1 MAASGK
7 TAAPDYC
14 KVFGEALSR
23 LASENDRIV
32 AITAAMA
39 DGTGL
44 VKFGE
49 KHPSRFFDVGIAEAY
64 GVTFAGGLAISGM
77 RPVAAIYS
85 TFPQRA
91 YDQIIHDIGWQ
102 RLPVTLCLDRAGL
115 VGADGPTHHGV
126 FDLSYLRAVPNFVI
140 AAPQDGDE
148 LCDLLKTAGGPG
160 GLPLFHP
167 LPEKGQ
173 RP

>member
-49 KHPSRFFDVGIAEAY
+49 RHPTRFFDVGIAEAY

-85 TFPQRA
+85 TFLHRA
-91 YDQIIHDIGWQ
+91 YDQIIHDIGVQ
-102 RLPVTLCLDRAGL
+102 GLPVTFSPEPRGL
-115 VGADGPTHHGV
+115 A
-126 FDLSYLRAVPNFVI
+126 
-140 AAPQDGDE
+140 
-148 LCDLLKTAGGPG
+148 
-160 GLPLFHP
+160 
-167 LPEKGQ
+167 
-173 RP
+173 